1 MECKTCGNKKP
12 KNDAKDFTKAVIEID
27 NPEQLVLLRKVS
39 VPASLGDDTTYPPKI
54 GQYHNVILSY
64 EANDAIYL
72 YSSDG
77 MPVKVTANI
86 AAAMQ
91 AIAQETADREHAD
104 AVLQQEIEDIKNSP
118 DVVDIVD
125 TYADLQSYD
134 TSSLGDKDIIRVLQ
148 DETHDNDSSYYRWS
162 TATTSWTFIGS
173 IDTNPVTFRPFPSG
187 VDTTH
192 STQDF
197 MNSILA
203 LHPETG
209 MAYLGTVSLSDMP
222 AGLTQEEVEV
232 YVYSNYVI
240 YCVMRST
247 DVAPYQWWCA
257 SYNYQG
263 WRPSGGGSTYTA
275 GTNIQIS
282 SSNVISATDTTYSNF
297 VGTDGQTAGTAG
309 LVPAPATT
317 DAGKFLKADG
327 TWGTAGGGGP
337 SVVQTAGGST
347 TDVMSQKAA
356 TEMVYSGGQ
365 IGALGYKL
373 HGKIDIN
380 PYRYTSVDY
389 DDMDHGDVIAIGRTS
404 TPGSGSQGGIAIGG
418 GTEPTQLA
426 ASIGFQSTTLNST
439 SPGDVAL
446 GAFSVASSP
455 SSTTDPMGVVSVGRT
470 TSTSYVRGGITES
483 VPAFTRR
490 IINVTDPINA
500 QDVATKS
507 YVDNNSNP
515 SIKTIFLNIGLE
527 DMAAGDT
534 IAAYYDA
541 QRTQL
546 IPSLNFLGI
555 IGDDTYVTVVD
566 TYGCSGVLFYS
577 DASDDYYC
585 AIWSR
590 RFNISSTN
598 VANKSFSVD
607 SVEWT
612 YSDMTGATSQ
622 TAGEHGLVPAPAAGD
637 ESKVLLGDGTWGE
650 KSDKFVI
657 MKYGESNAWA
667 KFLSAYQS
675 NAIVYCRASSNTN
688 PATGA
693 QTRLAFMA
701 YVNDETTPTN
711 VEFQYVRSVN
721 TKSASQQCD
730 QVFVY
735 KLTNVSGG
743 TWSVETRDV
752 ASKIVAGT
760 NMSSSYS
767 NGTLT
772 LDATVP
778 TITMT
783 ATDPGEGSALAAN
796 NFIGVY
802 GEDPIIL
809 DYSTTEINTGA
820 KWVDGSAIYKK
831 TVDIGTL
838 PNSTTKTVAHGISNL
853 DYCIQ
858 FWGTA
863 KNSSGNHIVLP
874 WPSKDVVSSAI
885 ELTVT
890 STDVSITTADG
901 WPAAY
906 SGYVTL
912 YYTKSS

>member
-1 MECKTCGNKKP
+1 MECNSCGIKKP

-39 VPASLGDDTTYPPKI
+39 VPASLGDDTTYPPKV

-162 TATTSWTFIGS
+162 TTTSSWTFIGS
-173 IDTNPVTFRPFPSG
+173 INTNPVTFRPFPSG

-197 MNSILA
+197 MDSILA

-232 YVYSNYVI
+232 YVYSGYVI

-275 GTNIQIS
+275 GANIQIS
-282 SSNVISATDTTYSNF
+282 SSNVISATDTTYSNYT
-297 VGTDGQTAGTAG
+297 GATSQDAGTAG
-309 LVPAPATT
+309 LVPAPL
-317 DAGKFLKADG
+317 AGDETKFLSGNGQWTTVSQYALPIA
-327 TWGTAGGGGP
+327 TAN
-337 SVVQTAGGST
+337 
-347 TDVMSQKAA
+347 D
-356 TEMVYSGGQ
+356 
-365 IGALGYKL
+365 L
-373 HGKIDIN
+373 
-380 PYRYTSVDY
+380 
-389 DDMDHGDVIAIGRTS
+389 
-404 TPGSGSQGGIAIGG
+404 GGIKV
-418 GTEPTQLA
+418 GTNL
-426 ASIGFQSTTLNST
+426 SI
-439 SPGDVAL
+439 D
-446 GAFSVASSP
+446 
-455 SSTTDPMGVVSVGRT
+455 SST
-470 TSTSYVRGGITES
+470 
-483 VPAFTRR
+483 
-490 IINVTDPINA
+490 
-500 QDVATKS
+500 
-507 YVDNNSNP
+507 
-515 SIKTIFLNIGLE
+515 
-527 DMAAGDT
+527 
-534 IAAYYDA
+534 
-541 QRTQL
+541 
-546 IPSLNFLGI
+546 
-555 IGDDTYVTVVD
+555 
-566 TYGCSGVLFYS
+566 GVLS
-577 DASDDYYC
+577 ATD
-585 AIWSR
+585 
-590 RFNISSTN
+590 T
-598 VANKSFSVD
+598 
-607 SVEWT
+607 T
-612 YSDMTGATSQ
+612 YSAFTGATSGA
-622 TAGEHGLVPAPAAGD
+622 AGTSGLVPAPAAGD
-637 ESKVLLGDGTWGE
+637 QDKVLKGDGAWVE

-657 MKYGESNAWA
+657 MKYGEANAWA
-667 KFLSAYQS
+667 KFLAAYQS
-675 NAIVYCRASSNTN
+675 NAIVYCRASSNSD

-701 YVNDETTPTN
+701 YVSDESSPTS
-711 VEFQYVRSVN
+711 VEFQYVRSVSSK
-721 TKSASQQCD
+721 TAAQQCD
-730 QVFVY
+730 QIFVY
-735 KLTNVSGG
+735 KLTSASGG

-752 ASKIVAGT
+752 ASEVVAGT
-760 NMSSSYS
+760 NMTSSYS

-772 LDATVP
+772 LNATAP

-783 ATDPGEGSALAAN
+783 TTDPGEGSALAAN

-809 DYSTTEINTGA
+809 DYSTSEINTGA

-885 ELTVT
+885 ELTIT

>member
-1 MECKTCGNKKP
+1 MECNSCGIKKP

-39 VPASLGDDTTYPPKI
+39 VPASLGDDTTYPPKV

-162 TATTSWTFIGS
+162 TTTSSWTFIGS
-173 IDTNPVTFRPFPSG
+173 INTNPVTFRPFPSG

-197 MNSILA
+197 MDSILA

-232 YVYSNYVI
+232 YVYSGYVI

-275 GTNIQIS
+275 GANIQIS
-282 SSNVISATDTTYSNF
+282 SSNVISATDTTYSNYT
-297 VGTDGQTAGTAG
+297 GATSQDAGTAG
-309 LVPAPATT
+309 LVPAPL
-317 DAGKFLKADG
+317 AGDETKFLSGNGQWTTVSQYALPIA
-327 TWGTAGGGGP
+327 TAN
-337 SVVQTAGGST
+337 
-347 TDVMSQKAA
+347 D
-356 TEMVYSGGQ
+356 
-365 IGALGYKL
+365 L
-373 HGKIDIN
+373 
-380 PYRYTSVDY
+380 
-389 DDMDHGDVIAIGRTS
+389 
-404 TPGSGSQGGIAIGG
+404 GGIKV
-418 GTEPTQLA
+418 GTNL
-426 ASIGFQSTTLNST
+426 SI
-439 SPGDVAL
+439 D
-446 GAFSVASSP
+446 
-455 SSTTDPMGVVSVGRT
+455 SST
-470 TSTSYVRGGITES
+470 
-483 VPAFTRR
+483 
-490 IINVTDPINA
+490 
-500 QDVATKS
+500 
-507 YVDNNSNP
+507 
-515 SIKTIFLNIGLE
+515 
-527 DMAAGDT
+527 
-534 IAAYYDA
+534 
-541 QRTQL
+541 
-546 IPSLNFLGI
+546 
-555 IGDDTYVTVVD
+555 
-566 TYGCSGVLFYS
+566 GVLS
-577 DASDDYYC
+577 ATD
-585 AIWSR
+585 
-590 RFNISSTN
+590 T
-598 VANKSFSVD
+598 
-607 SVEWT
+607 T
-612 YSDMTGATSQ
+612 YSAFTGATSGA
-622 TAGEHGLVPAPAAGD
+622 AGTSGLVPAPAAGD
-637 ESKVLLGDGTWGE
+637 QDKVLKGDGAWVE

-657 MKYGESNAWA
+657 MKYGEANAWA
-667 KFLSAYQS
+667 KFLAAYQS
-675 NAIVYCRASSNTN
+675 NAIVYCRASSNSN

-701 YVNDETTPTN
+701 YVSDESSPTS
-711 VEFQYVRSVN
+711 VEFQYVRSVSSK
-721 TKSASQQCD
+721 TAAQQCD
-730 QVFVY
+730 QIFVY
-735 KLTNVSGG
+735 KLTSASGG

-752 ASKIVAGT
+752 ASEVVAGT
-760 NMSSSYS
+760 NMTSSYS

-772 LDATVP
+772 LNATAP

-783 ATDPGEGSALAAN
+783 TTDPGEGSALAAN

-809 DYSTTEINTGA
+809 DYSTSEINTGA

-885 ELTVT
+885 ELTIT